1 MSTTEDNI
9 MERAELL
16 QYLETHDYRISIEA
30 LRERV
35 QLLQYLEAHD
45 YNISIGDLRE
55 RVQLLERSDG

>member
-1 MSTTEDNI
+1 MKSITEDD

-16 QYLETHDYRISIEA
+16 QYLEVHDYRISIEA
-30 LRERV
+30 LREHV

-45 YNISIGDLRE
+45 YNISIGGLRE